1 MTASSKIGFENFQ
14 TSFLLS
20 MRNGV
25 QNQQIDLTLAA
36 ASFVTGLMKY
46 YKQVIWVLRHFAY

>member
-1 MTASSKIGFENFQ
+1 MTASSKIGFEIFQ

-46 YKQVIWVLRHFAY
+46 YKQVIWVLHHFAY